1 MRTIMTVP
9 ISTAAAALSSST
21 RVVIGVLNVRRTS
34 RLPSGARVTVPSATA
49 RQGRFVRPLDEVGRR
64 ATTDCMAPTLLIV
77 DDHAAFRSTAR
88 ALLEC
93 DGWNVIG
100 EAGDGTSG
108 LSAARDLKPDVV
120 LLDVRLP
127 DIAGFAVAERLTAE
141 QIVAKL
147 PEQPQTVLARIAT
160 YEQAKDKRATV
171 LQRIAALTGPEPA
184 PGYDAL
190 TADEAQKLVTN
201 GSATLAAAVRD
212 YERRHK
218 DRASVIETAVRHA
231 DADADTDAS

>member
-1 MRTIMTVP
+1 M
-9 ISTAAAALSSST
+9 
-21 RVVIGVLNVRRTS
+21 
-34 RLPSGARVTVPSATA
+34 
-49 RQGRFVRPLDEVGRR
+49 
-64 ATTDCMAPTLLIV
+64 
-77 DDHAAFRSTAR
+77 
-88 ALLEC
+88 
-93 DGWNVIG
+93 
-100 EAGDGTSG
+100 
-108 LSAARDLKPDVV
+108 
-120 LLDVRLP
+120 
-127 DIAGFAVAERLTAE
+127 TAE

-147 PEQPQTVLARIAT
+147 PEQPQTVLAKIAT

-190 TADEAQKLVTN
+190 TADDAQKLVTN

-231 DADADTDAS
+231 DADTDTDTDGS